1 MSMTSAGAMGRIAR
15 VFMALRI
22 ILWKP
27 RRASTSESGS
37 EAPGAVWSGKEEG
50 QEEEEQEVE
59 RVARHSGIELCKDGL

>member
-1 MSMTSAGAMGRIAR
+1 MLPLQKA
-15 VFMALRI
+15 
-22 ILWKP
+22 
-27 RRASTSESGS
+27 GS